1 MKDIDELNDK
11 INSLQQEID
20 KLSAATEFA
29 TKPEKVNISL
39 FKPSLITLKSPIVYY
54 FAIPLSVFILLFL
67 LKPPFIMESVSENG
81 NFPKKKLN
89 YKKLLIATI
98 LFSIILAFVIFI
110 FFYKKM
116 SLYK

>member
-1 MKDIDELNDK
+1 
-11 INSLQQEID
+11 
-20 KLSAATEFA
+20 
-29 TKPEKVNISL
+29 
-39 FKPSLITLKSPIVYY
+39 
-54 FAIPLSVFILLFL
+54 
-67 LKPPFIMESVSENG
+67 MESVSENG
-81 NFPKKKLN
+81 NFPKKKLK

>member
-1 MKDIDELNDK
+1 MKDIDELNEK

-20 KLSAATEFA
+20 KLTATTEFA
-29 TKPEKVNISL
+29 KPEKVNISL
-39 FKPSLITLKSPIVYY
+39 FKPSLFTVKSPIVYY
-54 FAIPLSVFILLFL
+54 LAIPLSVCILLFL
-67 LKPPFIMESVSENG
+67 LKPPFIMESVSKNG
-81 NFPKKKLN
+81 NFPTKKLK

-98 LFSIILAFVIFI
+98 LFSIIIAYVIFI